1 MTTPTV
7 IETAT
12 QGSSQYDV
20 SELTALVAAY
30 SEEQASANVVVET
43 PVVTQDSESGVITV
57 TAKITIQSYLNDTKS
72 QVAISQP
79 PLSNTFTAPTPIL
92 EIDHV
97 VGFSIYNVSHNFAV
111 GTKGDFILTILGDN
125 IPETVNIPNPFD

>member
-1 MTTPTV
+1 MTIPAV
-7 IETAT
+7 VETTT

-20 SELTALVAAY
+20 SELTALVTAY

-43 PVVTQDSESGVITV
+43 PVVTQNSESGVITV
-57 TAKITIQSYLNDTKS
+57 TAKITIQSYLNGTKS

-79 PLSNTFTAPTPIL
+79 PLTNTFTAPIPIL

-97 VGFSIYNVSHNFAV
+97 VGFSIYNVSHNFPV
-111 GTKGDFILTILGDN
+111 GTEGDFILTILGDN
-125 IPETVNIPNPFD
+125 LPETVNIVNPFD